1 MWSKILDTIATVFLV
16 GLVIKIMDD
25 YLDQEID
32 RLNERKTLAIK
43 LQRGVV
49 PYTLLLFSFA
59 VLINYQ
65 LTISLFWASYIIG
78 MGISNNSLPTG
89 LKSYQEVLIMLGLG
103 FLVLQW
109 KLFLFTLAI
118 ILFIQLID
126 DFIDFHLE
134 DYINRDNFVNYL
146 GEWGTILLALLSLII
161 ALQID
166 WKTSFIIMIITLVVV
181 RLLKIHN

>member
-1 MWSKILDTIATVFLV
+1 
-16 GLVIKIMDD
+16 MDD

-32 RLNERKTLAIK
+32 RLNERETLAIK
-43 LQRGVV
+43 LQRGIV

-59 VLINYQ
+59 ILINYQ
-65 LTISLFWASYIIG
+65 LSISLFWASYIIG
-78 MGISNNSLPTG
+78 MGVSNNSLPTG
-89 LKSYQEVLIMLGLG
+89 LRAYQEVLIMLGLG

-109 KLFLFTLAI
+109 KIFLFALAI
-118 ILFIQLID
+118 ILFIQLVD

-146 GEWGTILLALLSLII
+146 GEWGTVLLAISSLVI

-166 WKTSFIIMIITLVVV
+166 WKTSLIVMIITLIVV
-181 RLLKIHN
+181 RLLQMNN